1 MDENTE
7 ALGDA
12 LTFVLGAGR
21 IAIKLYRPK
30 ENFTTWLGLFRERV
44 RAAQGMDFR
53 DQDDID
59 QAVIRLISQ
68 YFNTEALACYI
79 DLPIETKTNYNQLVT
94 ALKAVFGDPGER
106 QDFIN
111 NVGKTKR
118 EKGEKIKAFARRV
131 QTAIETNM
139 PELQDDAVGAA
150 DRRRPKEL
158 EGINRFVKG
167 IRNKA
172 GKKDADLERH
182 LKYYLFENEER
193 TWQNAITIASRWE
206 MAKDH
211 STSSTAESS
220 SDSLSDESSTDGKAA
235 AMTAGK
241 LEKTG
246 KRKGKKE
253 QTVATL
259 ADQVRNNT
267 VEIQSL
273 KSSMEQ
279 HMAECETQFTQ
290 LDEKMDHIIQMIDS
304 TTPVV

>member
-1 MDENTE
+1 M
-7 ALGDA
+7 
-12 LTFVLGAGR
+12 
-21 IAIKLYRPK
+21 
-30 ENFTTWLGLFRERV
+30 
-44 RAAQGMDFR
+44 
-53 DQDDID
+53 
-59 QAVIRLISQ
+59 
-68 YFNTEALACYI
+68 
-79 DLPIETKTNYNQLVT
+79 
-94 ALKAVFGDPGER
+94 
-106 QDFIN
+106 
-111 NVGKTKR
+111 
-118 EKGEKIKAFARRV
+118 